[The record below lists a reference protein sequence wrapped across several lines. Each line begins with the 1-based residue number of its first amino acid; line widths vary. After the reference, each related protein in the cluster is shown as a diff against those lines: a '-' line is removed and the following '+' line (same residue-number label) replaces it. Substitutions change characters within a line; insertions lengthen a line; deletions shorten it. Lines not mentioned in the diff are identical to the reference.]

1 MSWRTLL
8 AGLSVAVLL
17 LAGCG
22 DDGEPSRVTMV
33 DIELYDLDGQPA
45 VVSHGGRPLVINFFA
60 ESCPPCVAEM
70 PAFDSV
76 YRTVTGEVDF
86 VGVSEDATAA
96 AARRIVEATGVSY
109 PTVWDA
115 DGTAFAQFAGLG
127 LPTTVFVAADGT
139 IDKAHTGELS
149 AEELTE
155 RIDALRER

>member
-8 AGLSVAVLL
+8 AGLSVAALL
-17 LAGCG
+17 LTGCG
-22 DDGEPSRVTMV
+22 DDSEPSRVTMV
-33 DIELYDLDGQPA
+33 DIELYDFDGEPA

-76 YRTVTGEVDF
+76 YRTVADEVDF
-86 VGVSEDATAA
+86 VGVSEDANAA
-96 AARRIVEATGVSY
+96 AALRIVEVTGVSY

-139 IDKAHTGELS
+139 IDKVHTGELS
-149 AEELTE
+149 ADELTE
-155 RIDALRER
+155 RIDTLLER